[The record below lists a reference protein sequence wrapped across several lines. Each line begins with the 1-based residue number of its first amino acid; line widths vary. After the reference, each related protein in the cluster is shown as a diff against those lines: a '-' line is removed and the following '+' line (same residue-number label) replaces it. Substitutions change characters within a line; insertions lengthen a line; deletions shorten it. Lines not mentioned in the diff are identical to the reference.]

1 MSQKKSQ
8 NLTRTIVLANTKI
21 KIGLDLL
28 YKAPELL
35 RHPDPVPARGSQR
48 GDVYSFAIIV
58 QEFHTRDGPWSTSYL
73 DPRGNFFPCMLSNT
87 FQFKVRRLTL
97 MKVTKF

>member
-1 MSQKKSQ
+1 MF
-8 NLTRTIVLANTKI
+8 ANIKI

-73 DPRGNFFPCMLSNT
+73 DPGGNFFSLYVKSY
-87 FQFKVRRLTL
+87 LIIE
-97 MKVTKF
+97 KFVG